1 MKKRRNVSWLALFL
15 GLILVGVAMLGLRD
29 GDFAL
34 PVTRA
39 GVMISGWIA
48 QTLNVALLLFGL
60 LFLYAFI
67 CSLRKV
73 DENDPSDIR

>member
-15 GLILVGVAMLGLRD
+15 GLIVVGIAMLGLRD
-29 GDFAL
+29 GDCAL
-34 PVTRA
+34 PITKA

-48 QTLNVALLLFGL
+48 QILNVALLLFGL
-60 LFLYAFI
+60 LLLYGFI

-73 DENDPSDIR
+73 DKNDTDHSR

>member
-34 PVTRA
+34 PITRA

-48 QTLNVALLLFGL
+48 QILNVALLLFGL
-60 LFLYAFI
+60 LLLYAFI

-73 DENDPSDIR
+73 DENDPGDIR